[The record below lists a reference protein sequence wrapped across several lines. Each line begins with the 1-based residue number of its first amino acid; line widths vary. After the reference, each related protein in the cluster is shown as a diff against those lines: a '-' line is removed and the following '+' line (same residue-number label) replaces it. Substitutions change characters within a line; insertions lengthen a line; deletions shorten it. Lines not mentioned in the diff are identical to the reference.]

1 MKNSLPLVSVI
12 VLSHKRPGSLKQVL
26 DSIKAQS
33 YPNLEIVVV
42 DNRSRMSD
50 EIAELVHSYRD
61 VKLLQNDTNLGF
73 TGGMNKGIEAATGL
87 YLHLTVDDV
96 IFEKDCI
103 RHLVEYMES
112 QPASGLLSGILYNE
126 DGSIRC
132 AGGKFDLAP
141 VYRKTIFGAG
151 EKDTGQFSE
160 AYQVKYIPGGMIFSR
175 SHFMKRLKGFR
186 HDFFIYSEDSELC
199 ARVSKLGYPIMIVPQ
214 SKATV
219 LDVPHDFTP
228 EGIAFHKIKNL
239 LTLYLLHAR
248 WRVLPEFLLR
258 YGVIS
263 FPKYLLTNRKFIWPL
278 LKAWGWFLAKTPS
291 LLSERFRNRSLESF
305 GRDKIETI

>member
-1 MKNSLPLVSVI
+1 MKNNCPLVSVI
-12 VLSHKRPGSLKQVL
+12 ILSHKRPGYLKRVL
-26 DSIKAQS
+26 DSIKAQT
-33 YPNLEIVVV
+33 YPNLEIIVV
-42 DNRSRMSD
+42 DNKSRLSD
-50 EIAELVHSYRD
+50 EIAAVVHSFPD
-61 VKLLQNDTNLGF
+61 IKLLRNDTNLGF

-96 IFEKDCI
+96 IFEKDCL

-112 QPASGLLSGILYNE
+112 QPSSGLLSGILYNE

-141 VYRKTIFGAG
+141 VYQKTIFGAG

-160 AYQVKYIPGGMIFSR
+160 AYQVRYIPGGMIFSHSR
-175 SHFMKRLKGFR
+175 LLKRLKGFR

-199 ARVSKLGYPIMIVPQ
+199 ARVSKLGYKIMIVPGA
-214 SKATV
+214 KATV

-258 YGVIS
+258 YGVVT
-263 FPKYLLTNRKFIWPL
+263 FPRYLLINRKFVWPF
-278 LKAWGWFLAKTPS
+278 LKAWGWFLAKSPS
-291 LLSERFRNRSLESF
+291 LLSERWRYRRLASF
-305 GRDKIETI
+305 DRDK